1 MPRTAY
7 FFPARV
13 VEGAPAPSRRPSVR
27 ACVRPGR
34 PPFLNPQNA
43 IKPFKING
51 LGVFLE
57 PPLARL
63 WARTHFLDPPLV
75 AQHGPS
81 ESIESVVKPM
91 LFQCF
96 WKDGCAG
103 SVHKRNPKAQNV

>member
-1 MPRTAY
+1 MFYFFFTFSNRSEGGVPRTAY
-7 FFPARV
+7 FFPACV
-13 VEGAPAPSRRPSVR
+13 VEAGRAPTRRPSVRPSVR

-34 PPFLNPQNA
+34 PPFLDPQNA

-51 LGVFLE
+51 LGVFLD

-81 ESIESVVKPM
+81 ESIKSVVKPM
-91 LFQCF
+91 LF
-96 WKDGCAG
+96 
-103 SVHKRNPKAQNV
+103 